1 MRASSL
7 FPVVFIAPLFAAPP
21 RLCLGSGREGGP
33 QPACQ
38 PCAPVLHSTLSQLPL
53 LQGTPSLEALKLLYY
68 SLMIRFYLHESNYL
82 EVCRCY
88 R

>member
-1 MRASSL
+1 M
-7 FPVVFIAPLFAAPP
+7 PPLFAAPK
-21 RLCLGSGREGGP
+21 RLCLDYGREGGLSLPASPAP
-33 QPACQ
+33 QSYTA
-38 PCAPVLHSTLSQLPL
+38 HSPNSPL

-68 SLMIRFYLHESNYL
+68 SLMVRFYLHESNYL